1 MMTKTERTMWHNLET
16 RGRELAERVR
26 ARHSREVGIYKRA
39 MRRNAHD
46 PSALNI
52 TEAISGRL
60 WGLIDR
66 CTERAEGCECG
77 HTKASHGCARC
88 TRGTVTP

>member
-39 MRRNAHD
+39 MRANRHD
-46 PSALNI
+46 PAALNK
-52 TEAISGRL
+52 TEAISSRL
-60 WGLIDR
+60 WALIDR
-66 CTERAEGCECG
+66 CTARAEEE
-77 HTKASHGCARC
+77 AS
-88 TRGTVTP
+88 